1 MAGSYIA
8 ADLCAACIAVPH
20 LCSSPH
26 TNKRLH
32 CFHFTSA
39 CRYDILYTRSQQ
51 ITGHKLQALVGITNP
66 HAIPLSITRVAY
78 SISRPEGQQSLT
90 GIAVCNETYTAAAQA
105 AAEAAEAA
113 ATAAPGQAAVS
124 SGLFGWSSA
133 AMPAVKN
140 AVTSFTL
147 PPSPAAVAA
156 AEAAA
161 AAAAAASSSDASKSA
176 TSRFRLFGT
185 QIRLDTSSSSSSD
198 SSQVVQQPLQ
208 APVVAAGS
216 PTPYYCSFVVPT
228 PDDFAAHV
236 SVRVLTNKGE
246 ETETV
251 TLAPVD
257 WTKATLQ
264 ETSR

>member
-1 MAGSYIA
+1 LVSVHVSSGIPTRCIVA
-8 ADLCAACIAVPH
+8 AA
-20 LCSSPH
+20 S
-26 TNKRLH
+26 
-32 CFHFTSA
+32 

-51 ITGHKLQALVGITNP
+51 ITGYKLQALVGITNP

-78 SISRPEGQQSLT
+78 SISRPQGKQPLT
-90 GIAVCNETYTAAAQA
+90 GIAVCNETYSAASQA
-105 AAEAAEAA
+105 AAEVAA
-113 ATAAPGQAAVS
+113 AAVPMPGQTAAS
-124 SGLFGWSSA
+124 SDVFGMSSV
-133 AMPAVKN
+133 PRPVVKN

-156 AEAAA
+156 AAAAAQAAAAA
-161 AAAAAASSSDASKSA
+161 AAAAAASSDASKSGM
-176 TSRFRLFGT
+176 SRFGLFNT
-185 QIRLDTSSSSSSD
+185 QNRQDSTTSSSSD
-198 SSQVVQQPLQ
+198 ASQQEQLPFEPAVMP
-208 APVVAAGS
+208 AGA

-257 WTKATLQ
+257 WTKATLF
-264 ETSR
+264 ETGR